1 MVYKYKQF
9 RKEMLSLYKSHMS
22 MSRIPYE
29 QPLAE
34 AIELE
39 IPWDICVY
47 PGDTDPFTPTPG
59 GDWEDEDQP

>member
-1 MVYKYKQF
+1 MMYKYKQF
-9 RKEMLSLYKSHMS
+9 RKEMLSLYKSHLS

-34 AIELE
+34 AIDLE

-47 PGDTDPFTPTPG
+47 PGDPFTPTPG
-59 GDWEDEDQP
+59 GDWEDDDQP